1 MEKGQACCF
10 TGPRLQNLPFGSDEF
25 HPACVRMKERIRQ
38 EILRLFIEGNVT
50 HFITGMASG
59 VEQICA
65 EIVLELKKTCP
76 QLTLECAIPYEE
88 QAAKWTERE
97 RDRYFTILASCDTET
112 LLQTGYSR
120 NCMKRKKEYLVG
132 HSDFVL
138 AVWDGIARNGTGKTI
153 RYARK
158 QGRGIAIIH
167 AKTLEITREQKINT
181 AG

>member
-1 MEKGQACCF
+1 MERGQACCF
-10 TGPRLQNLPFGSDEF
+10 TGPRLQNLPFGSDES
-25 HPACVRMKERIRQ
+25 HPAYVRMKERIRQ

-50 HFITGMASG
+50 HFITGMAPG

-120 NCMKRKKEYLVG
+120 NCMKRKKEYMVS

-138 AVWDGIARNGTGKTI
+138 AVWDGIARNGTGQTI